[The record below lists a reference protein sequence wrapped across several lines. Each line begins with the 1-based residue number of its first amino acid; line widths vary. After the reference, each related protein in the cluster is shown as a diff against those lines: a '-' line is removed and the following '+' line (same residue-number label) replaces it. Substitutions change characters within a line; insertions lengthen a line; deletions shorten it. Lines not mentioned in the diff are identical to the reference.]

1 MSTTNNV
8 TNPAVSASGE
18 VDTLLIEKFTGKV
31 KEAYIRQ
38 ENLLRFFDVQQVVGT
53 NMVSEKFM
61 GDTTLQILS
70 PGQDPEATTTE
81 QDKNALVVDTTV
93 ISRNAVAMFH
103 DIQNDIEGYNSKLSM
118 NQAKQL
124 ARLEDEMVVQ
134 QLIYSAQSNT
144 KAVRTNPRVSGHG
157 FSYQVSVSEAQAA
170 DPENLQSA
178 IELAIENMM
187 TGKDGGD
194 GVDLDDMYIMLPWVE
209 FNILRDAE
217 RVVNADY
224 NTFQGETLSGFTL
237 KSFNV
242 PIIPSNRF
250 PRLAPGGSS
259 VISRTKQ
266 LSNATNGNRY
276 TASVDQAKTKAIV
289 FKPEALL
296 TGKTIDMTGDIF
308 WDRRSK
314 SWFVDTYQ
322 AEGAIPSAWDAV
334 SVVDV
339 VGNTKNT
346 DVDARAN
353 RKVVK
358 TKAVT

>member
-1 MSTTNNV
+1 LSSTNNV

-18 VDTLLIEKFTGKV
+18 VDSLLIEKFTGKV
-31 KEAYIRQ
+31 KEAYIKQ

-61 GDTTLQILS
+61 GDTQLQVLS

-93 ISRNAVAMFH
+93 ISRNTVAMFH
-103 DIQNDIEGYNSKLSM
+103 DIQNDIEGYNSRLSM

-124 ARLEDEMVVQ
+124 TRLEDEMVVQ
-134 QLIYSAQSNT
+134 QLVYSAQSNT
-144 KAVRTNPRVSGHG
+144 KAARTTPRVTGHG
-157 FSYQVSVSEAQAA
+157 FSYQTSISETQAS
-170 DPENLQSA
+170 DPENIQAA
-178 IELAIENMM
+178 IELNIEKMM
-187 TGKDGGD
+187 TGADGGD
-194 GVDLDDMYIMLPWVE
+194 GVDLDDMYIMMPWPE

-217 RVVNADY
+217 RIVNADY
-224 NTFQGETLSGFTL
+224 LDFAGETVFGFTL

-250 PRLAPGGSS
+250 PRLAPNGTD
-259 VISRTKQ
+259 VVSRTKR
-266 LSNATNGNRY
+266 LSNATNGQRY
-276 TASVDQAKTKAIV
+276 TATVDHAKAKAVI

-296 TGKTIDMTGDIF
+296 TGKTIEMTGDIF

-334 SVVDV
+334 AVVDT
-339 VGNTKNT
+339 VGNTEDT
-346 DVDARAN
+346 EVTARAN

-358 TKAVT
+358 TRTVN

>member
-1 MSTTNNV
+1 MSSTNNV

-31 KEAYIRQ
+31 KESYIKQ
-38 ENLLRFFDVQQVVGT
+38 ENLLRFFDVQQVTGT

-61 GDTTLQILS
+61 GDTELQVLS
-70 PGQDPEATTTE
+70 PGQDPEATQTD

-124 ARLEDEMVVQ
+124 SRLEDEMTVQ

-144 KAVRTNPRVSGHG
+144 KAVRTDPRVSGHG
-157 FSYQVSVSEAQAA
+157 FSYQISISDAQAQ
-170 DPENLQSA
+170 DPENVQAA
-178 IELAIENMM
+178 IEMAIENMM
-187 TGKDGGD
+187 IGADGGD
-194 GVDLDDMYIMLPWVE
+194 GVDIDDMYILIPWVE

-217 RVVNADY
+217 RIVNADY
-224 NTFQGETLSGFTL
+224 NTFQGDTVSGFTL
-237 KSFNV
+237 KKFNV
-242 PIIPSNRF
+242 PVIPSNRF
-250 PRLAPGGSS
+250 PRISGGS
-259 VISRTKQ
+259 VVSRTSQ

-276 TASVDQAKTKAIV
+276 TASMDQAKAKAVV

-296 TGKTIDMTGDIF
+296 AGKTIDMTGDIF

-334 SVVDV
+334 SVVDT
-339 VGNTKNT
+339 VGDSKNT
-346 DVDARAN
+346 DVEARAN

>member
-1 MSTTNNV
+1 MSSTNVV

-31 KEAYIRQ
+31 KEAYIKQ

-61 GDTTLQILS
+61 GDTQLQILS
-70 PGQDPEATTTE
+70 PGQDPEATSTE

-144 KAVRTNPRVSGHG
+144 LAERTNPRVPGHG
-157 FSYQVSVSEAQAA
+157 FSYQVSISDTQAG
-170 DPENLQSA
+170 DPQALQAA
-178 IELAIENMM
+178 IELTIENML

-194 GVDLDDMYIMLPWVE
+194 GIDLDDVYVMLPWVQ
-209 FNILRDAE
+209 FNVLRDAE
-217 RVVNADY
+217 RIVNADY
-224 NTFQGETLSGFTL
+224 QTFAGDTVSGFTL
-237 KSFNV
+237 KSYNV

-250 PRLAPGGSS
+250 PRLAPGGSD
-259 VISRTKQ
+259 VISRTSQ
-266 LSNATNGNRY
+266 LSNATNGQRY
-276 TASVDQAKTKAIV
+276 TASADQARAKAVI

-322 AEGAIPSAWDAV
+322 AEGAIPSSWDAV
-334 SVVDV
+334 SVVDT
-339 VGNTKNT
+339 VGNNENS
-346 DVDARAN
+346 DVTARSK

-358 TKAVT
+358 TQTVT

>member
-1 MSTTNNV
+1 MSSTNNV

-18 VDTLLIEKFTGKV
+18 VETLLIEKFTGKV
-31 KEAYIRQ
+31 KEAYIKQ
-38 ENLLRFFDVQQVVGT
+38 ENLLRFFDVQEVVGT

-61 GDTTLQILS
+61 GDTQMQVLS
-70 PGQDPEATTTE
+70 PGQDPEATQTE

-134 QLIYSAQSNT
+134 QLIYSGQSNT
-144 KAVRTNPRVSGHG
+144 LAARTDPRVEGHG
-157 FSYQVSVSEAQAA
+157 FAYQISISDAQAG
-170 DPENLQSA
+170 DPEYFLAA
-178 IELAIENMM
+178 IELAVENML

-194 GVDLDDMYIMLPWVE
+194 GVDLDDMYVIVTWPQ

-217 RVVNADY
+217 RIVNADY
-224 NTFQGETLSGFTL
+224 NTFQGETVSGFTL
-237 KSFNV
+237 KNYNLPV
-242 PIIPSNRF
+242 IPSNRF
-250 PRLAPGGSS
+250 PKPDGSGG
-259 VISRTKQ
+259 VISRTHQ
-266 LSNATNGNRY
+266 LSNATNGQRY
-276 TASVDQAKTKAIV
+276 TATTDQATAKAVI

-314 SWFVDTYQ
+314 SWFVDTWQ

-334 SVVDV
+334 SVVDT
-339 VGNTKNT
+339 VGNT
-346 DVDARAN
+346 AN
-353 RKVVK
+353 AEVTERGDRKVVK
-358 TKAVT
+358 TKTVT